1 MSNFQ
6 FETLTVSLQL
16 QAPAVTGAALTPVRA
31 QFSNKVT
38 EKSQKKSE
46 LCALKKYHII
56 LSKNEPCFTSSR
68 ITTL

>member
-16 QAPAVTGAALTPVRA
+16 QAPAVTGAALTPVRV

-38 EKSQKKSE
+38 EKSQKSQ
-46 LCALKKYHII
+46 
-56 LSKNEPCFTSSR
+56 SSV
-68 ITTL
+68 L